1 VKHGGESRAS
11 LFIRARGFYTTPQC
25 QPRAPVKRA
34 TLDLTQQEVG
44 MEKRKART
52 PQLMDRGTASGDTT
66 KDGGGGAP

>member
-1 VKHGGESRAS
+1 
-11 LFIRARGFYTTPQC
+11 
-25 QPRAPVKRA
+25 
-34 TLDLTQQEVG
+34 